1 VSGGSAQTQLGGA
14 QKHVA
19 SCYAGFGACICP
31 IQATKNMHNMSLK
44 CLCNH
49 PSFFEKEMDLIIH
62 RQEKQEAAN
71 TFVLPAAVTTI
82 CTYNV
87 EGSQI
92 CNYLLTQMLFNIHFL

>member
-44 CLCNH
+44 WLCNH

-71 TFVLPAAVTTI
+71 TFVLPAAVTQCAHIMLRGLRSAT
-82 CTYNV
+82 TY
-87 EGSQI
+87 
-92 CNYLLTQMLFNIHFL
+92 